1 MRRDG
6 YLNMSIS
13 IKEIESMIESLLK
26 EKALVPD
33 RFTGGFNQTFV
44 KEIMSSLCNVFQ
56 KIEREGMFSNS
67 FYEASI
73 TLIPKLDKDMTRK
86 GNCRPNIS

>member
-1 MRRDG
+1 M
-6 YLNMSIS
+6 
-13 IKEIESMIESLLK
+13 
-26 EKALVPD
+26 
-33 RFTGGFNQTFV
+33 
-44 KEIMSSLCNVFQ
+44 KEIMPILCNVFQ
-56 KIEREGMFSNS
+56 KIERKGMFSNS